1 MTPCLVCNEPV
12 PPLPYGGR
20 AVLCG
25 DTCRAARKRERERRY
40 YEQDRA
46 KYHAAAAAAR
56 SQALQ
61 TRDGLERVR
70 RQRRKAQRRHRWNDT
85 VTLGLLV
92 AAEVVRRVIGDDT
105 RRGRA

>member
-1 MTPCLVCNEPV
+1 MTPCLVCNDPV

-56 SQALQ
+56 AQALQ
-61 TRDGLERVR
+61 TGDGLERIR
-70 RQRRKAQRRHRWNDT
+70 RQRRKAQRRHRWHGT

-92 AAEVVRRVIGDDT
+92 ADEVVRRIPGAS
-105 RRGRA
+105 R

>member
-1 MTPCLVCNEPV
+1 MVCNTPV

-20 AVLCG
+20 AMLCG

-56 SQALQ
+56 AQALL

>member
-1 MTPCLVCNEPV
+1 MVCNDPV

-20 AVLCG
+20 AMLCG

-56 SQALQ
+56 AKAMQ
-61 TRDGLERVR
+61 TREGLERVR
-70 RQRRKAQRRHRWNDT
+70 RQMRKAQRRHRWHGT

-92 AAEVVRRVIGDDT
+92 ADEVVRRTPGAS
-105 RRGRA
+105 R